1 MKFVGHNVP
10 YTWICFFF
18 LFCACVC
25 MITGPNHCDHMTK
38 IEQGTL
44 CIIISVLD
52 ILQLRLKV
60 YNAYCLKIRLFI
72 ELSELQFSGTENY
85 RLERSRK
92 GLCSSFHHQNSQA
105 GFDPSKDIGDTWP
118 GITERAGQ

>member
-1 MKFVGHNVP
+1 
-10 YTWICFFF
+10 
-18 LFCACVC
+18 
-25 MITGPNHCDHMTK
+25 MITGPNYCDHMTK